1 MSSQF
6 RGLLKLYLFFRNDAQ
21 LESNISH
28 SLMIQSLAK
37 GKVFQS
43 FHMSHNTRRLF
54 EPSKEIH
61 ARILKFRSYKIVFF
75 PILFLCFQSDC
86 RTHFNNPRLL
96 LVNMDLNVKL
106 FLFFKM
112 EAEQARLQADLQ
124 RQADNFNLILSRRD
138 REHQEEDNL
147 ATMLRSDVERLA
159 SER

>member
-1 MSSQF
+1 
-6 RGLLKLYLFFRNDAQ
+6 
-21 LESNISH
+21 
-28 SLMIQSLAK
+28 
-37 GKVFQS
+37 
-43 FHMSHNTRRLF
+43 
-54 EPSKEIH
+54 
-61 ARILKFRSYKIVFF
+61 
-75 PILFLCFQSDC
+75 
-86 RTHFNNPRLL
+86 
-96 LVNMDLNVKL
+96 MDLNVKL